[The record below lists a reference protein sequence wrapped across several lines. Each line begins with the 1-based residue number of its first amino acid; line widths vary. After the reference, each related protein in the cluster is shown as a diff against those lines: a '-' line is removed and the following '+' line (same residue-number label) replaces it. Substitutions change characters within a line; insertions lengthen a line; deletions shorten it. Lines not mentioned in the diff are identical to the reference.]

1 MKQINYD
8 VLVIVAGITGLIAD
22 RLFTQ
27 KNYSVIVITRSQ
39 MKSNASFYPL
49 KNDQEVFYTVY
60 FNWLTDNIKINLLKD
75 QFFILSFIYSAHSGI
90 KISSYAKIIYCKNE
104 KVQFSNSPPY
114 ILKKKQSSILYRILL
129 LLQQTGS
136 YYRKDFQKIY

>member
-1 MKQINYD
+1 MKQRTYD
-8 VLVIVAGITGLIAD
+8 VLVMVAAITNLIAD

-60 FNWLTDNIKINLLKD
+60 FDWLTDNIKINLLTD
-75 QFFILSFIYSAHSGI
+75 QFFI
-90 KISSYAKIIYCKNE
+90 
-104 KVQFSNSPPY
+104 VP
-114 ILKKKQSSILYRILL
+114 
-129 LLQQTGS
+129 
-136 YYRKDFQKIY
+136 